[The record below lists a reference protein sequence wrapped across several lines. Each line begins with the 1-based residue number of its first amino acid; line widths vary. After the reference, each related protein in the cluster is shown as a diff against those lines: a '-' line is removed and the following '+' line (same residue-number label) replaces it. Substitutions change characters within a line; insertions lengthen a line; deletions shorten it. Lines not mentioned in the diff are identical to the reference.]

1 MHTNK
6 QPHIKDVEA
15 AARKEFKEIQT
26 QTDESYIE
34 EMKSSMITKETLDDE
49 EMARLREE
57 RMRKDEKKRLK
68 KLKKNASVVLLDW

>member
-1 MHTNK
+1 M
-6 QPHIKDVEA
+6 EA